1 MDVEFALLGPFEMR
15 AGGRDV
21 PMGGPKHRSLLAALL
36 LRAGRPVP
44 VEDLVEVIWG
54 DEPPGNPRR
63 VVQLYVTRLR
73 QTLAPFVSGA
83 VITTSVDG
91 YRLRVAPGQTDVM
104 RFQDRL
110 SAAERAAA
118 EDDLD
123 AESEALGRALAL
135 WRGEP
140 LAGVPS
146 DRLQREVAPQL
157 REQRMRTLE
166 RRFDVELRRGVHR
179 EIVGELFALTAQ
191 HPLREKLWA
200 QLITALHASGRRN
213 DALDAYHTV
222 RRNLTDELGLDPG
235 EDLQALHAFVLDG
248 RPEATS
254 STMFPPVP
262 RQLPPGVSGFTGRRR
277 ELSILDTLL
286 EYRHQDAS
294 ATRIC
299 VISGTAGIG
308 KTALAGHWA
317 HRVADRFP
325 DGQLWMDLHGHDPER
340 RLSPG
345 QALSRFIRALGTPVE
360 HIPLDVDE
368 QVDLYR
374 SLMDGRRTLVVLD
387 DAESAAQVR
396 PLLPGA
402 TGSLVVV
409 TSREPLTGL
418 IAAEGARPLVLA
430 PLSPGEARSLLT
442 ARLGPGW
449 AATEPAAVDKI
460 IDLCARS
467 PLALTVAAAHAAL
480 GGDACLD
487 GVATALRAGR
497 GPLDRGPHR
506 TPRVTDAHRWR
517 R

>member
-1 MDVEFALLGPFEMR
+1 M
-15 AGGRDV
+15 
-21 PMGGPKHRSLLAALL
+21 
-36 LRAGRPVP
+36 P

-110 SAAERAAA
+110 GAAERAAA

-166 RRFDVELRRGVHR
+166 RRFDVELRRGMHR

-191 HPLREKLWA
+191 HPLREKPWA

-235 EDLQALHAFVLDG
+235 RSSG
-248 RPEATS
+248 PCTPSS
-254 STMFPPVP
+254 STAVP
-262 RQLPPGVSGFTGRRR
+262 GPLPPRR
-277 ELSILDTLL
+277 S
-286 EYRHQDAS
+286 
-294 ATRIC
+294 
-299 VISGTAGIG
+299 
-308 KTALAGHWA
+308 
-317 HRVADRFP
+317 
-325 DGQLWMDLHGHDPER
+325 R
-340 RLSPG
+340 RC
-345 QALSRFIRALGTPVE
+345 R
-360 HIPLDVDE
+360 
-368 QVDLYR
+368 
-374 SLMDGRRTLVVLD
+374 
-387 DAESAAQVR
+387 
-396 PLLPGA
+396 
-402 TGSLVVV
+402 GSF
-409 TSREPLTGL
+409 
-418 IAAEGARPLVLA
+418 
-430 PLSPGEARSLLT
+430 
-442 ARLGPGW
+442 
-449 AATEPAAVDKI
+449 
-460 IDLCARS
+460 
-467 PLALTVAAAHAAL
+467 
-480 GGDACLD
+480 
-487 GVATALRAGR
+487 LRAFPASPVGAASCPSSTPSLR
-497 GPLDRGPHR
+497 IGIR
-506 TPRVTDAHRWR
+506 TPPR
-517 R
+517 RGSA